1 MIGILDIMVLPN
13 TIQQHLRM
21 PNVDQ
26 YILILSGILSYI
38 FKSLAVYF
46 QELEQ
51 LDEFL
56 LKDFYYCFWKAI

>member
-1 MIGILDIMVLPN
+1 MLGILDIMVLPN

-56 LKDFYYCFWKAI
+56 LKDFYYCFWRAI